1 MPSYYCAEKYRCR
14 ASQPDCR
21 LVLAGGAVKWA
32 GSCRNGTE
40 EEKMSEYFRKVG
52 VRRIVIMMLGN
63 VILSL
68 GVSIF
73 KLSGLGNDPFSG
85 MVMALSERSGMGY
98 ATFLIL
104 VNLVLFVI
112 ELLWGRKLIGIGTVV
127 NAFLTGYMVT
137 FFYGL
142 CLKLAGVPEHL
153 WQSVIWACVGVVI
166 CSLGVSLYQTP
177 DVGVAPYDSLS
188 LIMAERWT
196 RISYFWHRMFI
207 DAVCAVVCWLTGGIV
222 GLGTLL
228 CAFGLGPFIHFFNV
242 HISEKL
248 LENSRKSGRT

>member
-1 MPSYYCAEKYRCR
+1 M
-14 ASQPDCR
+14 
-21 LVLAGGAVKWA
+21 AG
-32 GSCRNGTE
+32 
-40 EEKMSEYFRKVG
+40 YFKKVG
-52 VRRIVIMMLGN
+52 PRRIVIMLLGN

-85 MVMALSERSGMGY
+85 MVMALSERLGMTY

-104 VNLVLFVI
+104 VNLVLFVA
-112 ELLWGRKLIGIGTVV
+112 EVLWGRKLIGIGTVI

-137 FFYGL
+137 FFYEQ
-142 CLKLAGVPEHL
+142 CVRLAGVPGQM
-153 WQSVIWACVGVVI
+153 WQSILWACLGVII

-188 LIMAERWT
+188 LIMSGRWT
-196 RISYFWHRMFI
+196 RISYFWHRMFT
-207 DAVCAVVCWLTGGIV
+207 DAVCAVICWLTGGIV

-248 LENSRKSGRT
+248 LKSEEK